1 MEIRLSGK
9 VALVTGGGTGI
20 GRAIVLA
27 LARAGADVAIHY
39 HTNRSGA
46 EEALRE
52 VEALGVRGMAVQADV
67 TQLAEIQRLVAA
79 VSERLGEITI
89 LVNNAGGLVGRAK
102 VAELTEAHYQKVM
115 DVNLKSAIFLSQTV
129 MPGIRKAGWGRII
142 NMSSIAAHTGGSA
155 GSAVYAASK
164 AAVISITRALARE
177 MAPIATV
184 NAVAPG
190 LIGETPFHQT
200 FTTPENYHATRNAIP
215 MGREGFPPDV
225 AHAVAFLA
233 SEQAGWITGETL
245 EINGGA
251 LMR

>member
-1 MEIRLSGK
+1 LEIRLDGK

-20 GRAIVLA
+20 GRAIVMA
-27 LARAGADVAIHY
+27 LARAGAHVAIHY
-39 HTNRSGA
+39 HTNQAGA
-46 EEALRE
+46 EEAL
-52 VEALGVRGMAVQADV
+52 AQIKAFGGKAMAVRADV
-67 TQLAEIQRLVAA
+67 TRLDEIRRMVAA
-79 VSERLGEITI
+79 VTEHLGEITV
-89 LVNNAGGLVGRAK
+89 LVNNAGGLVGRVS
-102 VAELTEAHYQKVM
+102 VADLTEEHYQKVM
-115 DVNLKSAIFLSQTV
+115 DVNLKSAFFVSQAV
-129 MPGIRKAGWGRII
+129 LPSIRRAGWGRII
-142 NMSSIAAHTGGSA
+142 NMSSIAAHTGGSP

-164 AAVISITRALARE
+164 AAVISFTRALAKE
-177 MAPIATV
+177 LAPIATV

-190 LIGETPFHQT
+190 LIGDTPFHAT
-200 FTTPENYHATRNAIP
+200 FTTPENYQAARAAIP

>member
-1 MEIRLSGK
+1 MEIGLNGK

-39 HTNRSGA
+39 HSNRAGA

-52 VEALGVRGMAVQADV
+52 VEALGVRGLTIQADV
-67 TQLAEIQRLVAA
+67 TRLDEIKQLVAR

-89 LVNNAGGLVGRAK
+89 LVNNAGGLVGRAP
-102 VAELTEAHYQKVM
+102 VADLSEAHYQRVM
-115 DVNLKSAIFLSQTV
+115 DVNLKSAVFVSQAV
-129 MPGIRKAGWGRII
+129 LPSIRRAGWGRIV

-155 GSAVYAASK
+155 GSAIYAASK
-164 AAVISITRALARE
+164 AAVISFTRALAKE
-177 MAPIATV
+177 LAPIATV

-190 LIGETPFHQT
+190 LIGDTPFHQT
-200 FTTPENYHATRNAIP
+200 FTTPANYQATRSAIP

-233 SEQAGWITGETL
+233 SHQAGWITGETL

>member
-1 MEIRLSGK
+1 MDIRLNGR

-20 GRAIVLA
+20 GRGIVQA
-27 LARAGADVAIHY
+27 LARAGAHVAIHY
-39 HTNRSGA
+39 HTNRAGA
-46 EEALRE
+46 EESLRE
-52 VEALGVRGMAVQADV
+52 VEALGVPGMVVQADV
-67 TQLAEIQRLVAA
+67 TRLDEIRRLVAA
-79 VSERLGEITI
+79 VTEQLGEITI
-89 LVNNAGGLVGRAK
+89 LVNNAGGLVGRVK

-115 DVNLKSAIFLSQTV
+115 DVNLKSALFVSQAV
-129 MPGIRKAGWGRII
+129 IPSIRRAGWGRII

-155 GSAVYAASK
+155 GSVVYAASK
-164 AAVISITRALARE
+164 AAVITFTRALAKE
-177 MAPIATV
+177 LAPIATV

-200 FTTPENYHATRNAIP
+200 FTSPENYQATRSAIP

-233 SEQAGWITGETL
+233 SDQAGWITGETL